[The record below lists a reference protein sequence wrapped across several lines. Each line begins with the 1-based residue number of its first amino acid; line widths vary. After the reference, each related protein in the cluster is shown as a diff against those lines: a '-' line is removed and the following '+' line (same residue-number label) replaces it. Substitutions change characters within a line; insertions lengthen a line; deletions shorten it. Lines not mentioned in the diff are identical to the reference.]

1 MSYKHSIESQNVKKY
16 LLIMQFLFV
25 YNQIEIILKQCMKR
39 NLHVIAFLMSSIKEK
54 KLYVFWYFMQSTKGS
69 IQEDPASTKVKIGTP
84 SCPSS
89 ELGNLMPDPVLDSMP
104 ETFSQVNFLNS
115 F

>member
-25 YNQIEIILKQCMKR
+25 YNQIEIILKQRMKR

-54 KLYVFWYFMQSTKGS
+54 KLYVF
-69 IQEDPASTKVKIGTP
+69 
-84 SCPSS
+84 
-89 ELGNLMPDPVLDSMP
+89 
-104 ETFSQVNFLNS
+104 
-115 F
+115 